1 MKTSEKANVHN
12 RTGLHMLFT
21 SVAQTLH
28 ELYTSIE
35 TTSKRILVAQPIN
48 YHTCVVRR
56 GLCICALSVLLSQ
69 QRQQIPEGNWMP
81 LFLSRQVWGK
91 PGNLKTPSR
100 SSPSG
105 GPVNPLN
112 LLDGMLKVFCWPFW
126 NASVW
131 FFWHHLHPAIP
142 RGEIYD
148 IFQVLAIPRGIHPR

>member
-1 MKTSEKANVHN
+1 MKRPELHEPEKYNGDFSETTVLAVKTSEKANVHN

-69 QRQQIPEGNWMP
+69 QRQQIPEGN
-81 LFLSRQVWGK
+81 
-91 PGNLKTPSR
+91 
-100 SSPSG
+100 
-105 GPVNPLN
+105 
-112 LLDGMLKVFCWPFW
+112 
-126 NASVW
+126 
-131 FFWHHLHPAIP
+131 
-142 RGEIYD
+142 
-148 IFQVLAIPRGIHPR
+148 